1 MALHLLLSPTMSL
14 PPTDDDERVSRKVVY
29 EQTES
34 SGSSRS
40 MVITIL
46 VIAVIAIALIG
57 YILMHVHR

>member
-1 MALHLLLSPTMSL
+1 MTRSMSPQ
-14 PPTDDDERVSRKVVY
+14 PTDDDERVSRKVVY
-29 EQTES
+29 EQTET

-40 MVITIL
+40 MGITIL